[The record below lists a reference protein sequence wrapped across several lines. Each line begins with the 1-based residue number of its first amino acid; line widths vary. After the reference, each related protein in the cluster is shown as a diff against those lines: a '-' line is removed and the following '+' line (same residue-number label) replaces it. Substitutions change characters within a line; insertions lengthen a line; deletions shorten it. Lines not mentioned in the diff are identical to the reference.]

1 MSTEQVAPSPTQLTW
16 FKSSYSGSA
25 GGDCVEVA
33 WFKSSYSGSDGGD
46 CVEVAVA
53 PTTVH
58 IRDSKNTQGPILH
71 IPAAP
76 WTAFLSFATTEPPFP
91 A

>member
-1 MSTEQVAPSPTQLTW
+1 MSTEQVDVRLAQLTW
-16 FKSSYSGSA
+16 FKSSYSGPE

-33 WFKSSYSGSDGGD
+33 WVKSSYSNSAGGD

-76 WTAFLSFATTEPPFP
+76 WTAFLSFATTEPPVP